1 MSISARKFMLPPVAA
16 FAILCA
22 TVFAIPIIAQTNPG
36 LRVTLGTGPS
46 GQAPIQNAASTD
58 FTVRPSI
65 TSSTLSAGVQ
75 TLPLTIFCIDLF
87 TGQIINGC
95 NVTIAHQPEANS
107 GGHQH
112 DDPSRPKG
120 MFQPASGNTGTNGLS
135 TTYTSPEISGIID
148 VTVTGTDPNGNP
160 LVPATFTIGVQIG
173 GLISLG
179 AGANYQ
185 LVGQTATHPDNHYG
199 TATMNA
205 TLVSLAN
212 SYAAAFPGQTLAY
225 NDMSLVTGGL
235 FDIGAGWTRPH
246 ASHRLGNDADLRF
259 PPVNQRRRAR
269 QLIYASGI
277 TLIIVE
283 GDHWHLRQ

>member
-1 MSISARKFMLPPVAA
+1 MSCVRKATL
-16 FAILCA
+16 FAVFFILCLIVITA
-22 TVFAIPIIAQTNPG
+22 PASAQTNPG
-36 LRVTLGTGPS
+36 LRVQLGTGPS

-65 TSSTLSAGVQ
+65 TSSTLNAGVQ
-75 TLPLTIFCIDLF
+75 TLPLTILCVDLF
-87 TGQIINGC
+87 TGQIINNC
-95 NVTIAHQPEANS
+95 NVTITHQPEADS

-120 MFQPASGNTGTNGLS
+120 QFQPASGNTGTSGLS

-148 VTVTGTDPNGNP
+148 VTLTGTDPNGNP
-160 LVPATFTIGVQIG
+160 LVPATFTIGVQID
-173 GLISLG
+173 GLIALG

-199 TATMNA
+199 TGTMNA
-205 TLVSLAN
+205 TLVNLAN
-212 SYAAAFPGQTLAY
+212 SYAQAFPGQTVAY

-235 FDIGAGWTRPH
+235 FDINAGWSKPH
-246 ASHRLGNDADLRF
+246 ASHRLGNDADFRF
-259 PPVNQRRRAR
+259 PPVNLRRRAR
-269 QLIYASGI
+269 QLILASGI
-277 TLIIVE
+277 RLVIVE

>member
-1 MSISARKFMLPPVAA
+1 MLFRRFTLPALAAGIVLTVVTFIPSAM
-16 FAILCA
+16 
-22 TVFAIPIIAQTNPG
+22 AQSNAG
-36 LRVTLGTGPS
+36 FHVTLSADPS
-46 GQAPIQNAASTD
+46 GQAPVQSAQSTTD

-65 TSSTLSAGVQ
+65 TSSTLGAGVQ
-75 TLPLTIFCIDLF
+75 TLPLTIFCVDLL
-87 TGQIINGC
+87 TGQVINNC
-95 NVTIAHQPEANS
+95 TVNIAWQPQALS

-120 MFQPASGNTGTNGLS
+120 TFQPTTGNTGTSGLP
-135 TTYTSPEISGIID
+135 TTYTSHEISGVIN
-148 VTVTGTDPNGNP
+148 VTLTGTDPNGNP
-160 LVPATFTIGVQIG
+160 LVPTTFTIGVQID
-173 GLISLG
+173 GLISLA
-179 AGANYQ
+179 AGANFQ

-199 TATMNA
+199 LATMNA
-205 TLVSLAN
+205 TLVNLAN

-235 FDIGAGWTRPH
+235 FDIGAGWSKPH

-259 PPVNQRRRAR
+259 PPPTQRRRAR